1 MSNGMSPSLPKT
13 QVEWRKALD
22 ELPSTPNDIPAFF
35 FGHGSPMLAFP
46 ESGVQES
53 NPILSHMGP
62 KGPLATFLRD
72 FGPALMEKYKPK
84 GIVVF
89 SAHWETV
96 GERAVTDYGDL
107 NPLLMDYFGFQPS
120 MYELKFI
127 SRGDSALS
135 QRVVQIYKEAG
146 HQART
151 TSVKEARGQDGR
163 GFSGPGLDHGVFIPF
178 RLMFGNEFLD
188 IPIVQV
194 SIDGSLNPEKNW
206 EIGKVVAALR
216 QEGILVLSGGLMIH
230 NLRDLTCFSEGTA
243 GPAFRDFDKAVLDA
257 IAVMDPEARK
267 EALYNLTRH
276 AGFRAAHPRAEHFVP
291 LYVAAGAGGER
302 VKVLS
307 AIYGSPT
314 FAFVTMERSVL
325 PPSRS
330 ASLPIPRPKIGTVAL
345 SFVAPSCNSGFVGGP
360 ITPPL
365 SPGNSEDGEPTIVID
380 TELRYS
386 RDSDTYAQGRP
397 DRTGGQYSQDELV
410 ERSEQAMDV
419 DPRPPSSSPRP
430 PLRHLEDEEC
440 HLERGTLKLTDFEVK
455 GTLGTGTFGRVLLV
469 RPRNPLAPNT
479 QNCFAL
485 KILRKSEIVRL
496 RQVEHVNA
504 ERYILS
510 RVCHPFVVDLY
521 ATFQDSLNIYMLLS
535 YVPGGELFTHLR
547 RARRF
552 TPDVTRFYLATII
565 LALKY
570 LHSFNIIYRDLKP
583 ENLLLDSRGYLRLT
597 DFGFAKIVDDR
608 TWTLCGTPEYL
619 APEIIQ
625 SDGHG
630 KAADWWACG
639 ILCYEMVVGYPP
651 FFDETAYGIY
661 EKILKGKIRWPSE
674 IDPLTKDIIQAFLH
688 PDRSKRLGNLI
699 GGPQDVL
706 EHPWFRGV
714 DWDALERREIR
725 APIIPHVTSL
735 DDTRHF
741 SHLPLP
747 PAAEIPGLIKEEEP
761 PALQQRFDP
770 TAYQFMEF

>member
-1 MSNGMSPSLPKT
+1 MERPAFPALRSTSLPN
-13 QVEWRKALD
+13 
-22 ELPSTPNDIPAFF
+22 PN
-35 FGHGSPMLAFP
+35 
-46 ESGVQES
+46 
-53 NPILSHMGP
+53 
-62 KGPLATFLRD
+62 
-72 FGPALMEKYKPK
+72 
-84 GIVVF
+84 
-89 SAHWETV
+89 
-96 GERAVTDYGDL
+96 
-107 NPLLMDYFGFQPS
+107 
-120 MYELKFI
+120 
-127 SRGDSALS
+127 SR
-135 QRVVQIYKEAG
+135 
-146 HQART
+146 
-151 TSVKEARGQDGR
+151 
-163 GFSGPGLDHGVFIPF
+163 
-178 RLMFGNEFLD
+178 
-188 IPIVQV
+188 
-194 SIDGSLNPEKNW
+194 
-206 EIGKVVAALR
+206 
-216 QEGILVLSGGLMIH
+216 
-230 NLRDLTCFSEGTA
+230 
-243 GPAFRDFDKAVLDA
+243 
-257 IAVMDPEARK
+257 
-267 EALYNLTRH
+267 TRS
-276 AGFRAAHPRAEHFVP
+276 VP
-291 LYVAAGAGGER
+291 LNLVVPPQGASGFAAGQA
-302 VKVLS
+302 
-307 AIYGSPT
+307 
-314 FAFVTMERSVL
+314 
-325 PPSRS
+325 
-330 ASLPIPRPKIGTVAL
+330 
-345 SFVAPSCNSGFVGGP
+345 P
-360 ITPPL
+360 ITPPI
-365 SPGNSEDGEPTIVID
+365 SPGNSDEGDPRIVID
-380 TELRYS
+380 VQPRFSGDSNCQVVSRPSDSRPGQEHHK
-386 RDSDTYAQGRP
+386 RDSD
-397 DRTGGQYSQDELV
+397 V
-410 ERSEQAMDV
+410 MDV
-419 DPRPPSSSPRP
+419 DGRPTSPRP

-455 GTLGTGTFGRVLLV
+455 GTLGTGTFARVLLV
-469 RPRNPLAPNT
+469 RLRGASIPNT

-485 KILRKSEIVRL
+485 KVLRKTEVVRL

-510 RVCHPFVVDLY
+510 RVRHPFIVDLY

-552 TPDVTRFYLATII
+552 TPDVTRFYLANII

-583 ENLLLDSRGYLRLT
+583 ENLLLDSRGYLRLS

-661 EKILKGKIRWPSE
+661 EKILKGKIHWPRE
-674 IDPLTKDIIQAFLH
+674 IDRLTKDIIKAFLH

-706 EHPWFRGV
+706 DHPWFRGV

-747 PAAEIPGLIKEEEP
+747 PAEEIPGLVREEHP